1 MAETKTSNL
10 VIKFGNEQYK
20 IIGSRLEDICKEL
33 NITEYRFVELLSRDF
48 YCPTLSA
55 APSSSTLTY
64 IDTDGSENH
73 FAAGQPCRW
82 QENGKW
88 RLALMLD
95 NTGDVASW
103 YMLPAEFVTQEDLND
118 KQDKN
123 LYFYNVKAEGW
134 VADTTYQGFTHR
146 CDLPC
151 TGVTAAHHA
160 EVLFAW
166 AEATSGNY
174 APVCESKMGYVSIWS
189 NKTDTIIVSQIII
202 QK

>member
-1 MAETKTSNL
+1 MAELKTKNL
-10 VIKFGNEQYK
+10 VIQFGDKSYK

-82 QENGKW
+82 QENGEW

-103 YMLPAEFVTQEDLND
+103 YMLPTESVTQEDLNN

-123 LYFYNVKAEGW
+123 LYFYNVKAENW
-134 VADTTYQGFTHR
+134 VADTTYQGFAYR

-151 TGVTAAHHA
+151 AGVTANHHA
-160 EVLFAW
+160 EVLFAYS
-166 AEATSGNY
+166 EASSGNY
-174 APVCESKMGYVSIWS
+174 APVCETKDGAVSIWS
-189 NKTDTIIVSQIII
+189 NKTEAITVESIII
-202 QK
+202 LK

>member
-1 MAETKTSNL
+1 MAELKTKNL
-10 VIKFGNEQYK
+10 VIQFGDKSYK

-82 QENGKW
+82 KENGEW

-103 YMLPAEFVTQEDLND
+103 YMLPAESVTQEDLNN

-123 LYFYNVKAEGW
+123 LYFYNVKAENW
-134 VADTTYQGFTHR
+134 VADTTYQGFAYR

-151 TGVTAAHHA
+151 AGVTANYHA
-160 EVLFAW
+160 EVLFAYS
-166 AEATSGNY
+166 EASSGNY
-174 APVCESKMGYVSIWS
+174 APVCETKDGAVSIWS
-189 NKTDTIIVSQIII
+189 NKTETITVESIII
-202 QK
+202 LK

>member
-1 MAETKTSNL
+1 MAEINTKSL
-10 VIKFGNEQYK
+10 VVNIGGKQYVMT
-20 IIGSRLEDICKEL
+20 GSRLEDICDD
-33 NITEYRFVELLSRDF
+33 IGVTVDRFIELLSRDA
-48 YCPTLSA
+48 YCPTLNSA
-55 APSSSTLTY
+55 PTFSTLTY
-64 IDTDGSENH
+64 IDVDGSENH

-82 QENGKW
+82 QENGEW

-95 NTGDVASW
+95 STGDVASW
-103 YMLPAEFVTQEDLND
+103 YMIPAESVTQEDLNN

-123 LYFYNVKAEGW
+123 LYFYNVKAEDW
-134 VADTTYQGFTHR
+134 VADTTYQDFAYR

-151 TGVTAAHHA
+151 TGVTDAHHA

-202 QK
+202 LK

>member
-1 MAETKTSNL
+1 MTL
-10 VIKFGNEQYK
+10 V
-20 IIGSRLEDICKEL
+20 
-33 NITEYRFVELLSRDF
+33 RFVELLGRDF
-48 YCPTLSA
+48 YCPTLSQ
-55 APSSSTLTY
+55 APTSSTLTY
-64 IDTDGSENH
+64 VDTDGEEQS
-73 FAAGQPCRW
+73 FQTGQPCRW
-82 QENGKW
+82 SEGGVWKMAF
-88 RLALMLD
+88 LKD
-95 NTGDVASW
+95 NTGGKAQWLVVPSEA
-103 YMLPAEFVTQEDLND
+103 YLEG

-123 LYFYNVKAEGW
+123 LYFYNVKAENW
-134 VADTTYQGFTHR
+134 VADTTYQGFAYR